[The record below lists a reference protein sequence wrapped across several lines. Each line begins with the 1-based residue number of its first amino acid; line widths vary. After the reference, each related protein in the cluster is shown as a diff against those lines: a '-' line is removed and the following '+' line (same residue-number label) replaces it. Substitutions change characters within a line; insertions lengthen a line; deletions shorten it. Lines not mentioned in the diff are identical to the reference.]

1 MKPVGTVHIAT
12 ARSNQRIHHE
22 EHFFEQE
29 TREGIQ
35 LAAVQAALQ
44 ALRDRLA

>member
-1 MKPVGTVHIAT
+1 MH
-12 ARSNQRIHHE
+12 RE
-22 EHFFEQE
+22 EFFEEE

-44 ALRDRLA
+44 ALRDRMT

>member
-1 MKPVGTVHIAT
+1 MH
-12 ARSNQRIHHE
+12 RQE
-22 EHFFEQE
+22 FFDED

-44 ALRDRLA
+44 MLRDRIA